1 MDDTSTFFPCC
12 ISLCDPDSSTDLDY
26 VLGTGLFSGIAGP
39 DKFVVEFG
47 SEKPT
52 ILIKPG
58 QRISVDQTIGYMRG
72 IPVNSKI
79 SGIIT
84 EVTDRYFIGIYDKAT
99 DNLMS
104 DLGLKDFSDKSLQTL
119 FTDKKESKF
128 DQLNDLLKESSFTN
142 NFIKDY
148 ILRFRC
154 ADIANNYIQHTSV
167 GVSLA
172 YNNTSRICEI
182 YNEAADNIIDRYNDE
197 MRDICQAS
205 SIQSYCENENLMGL
219 KRLLDS
225 TKKKYFDQ
233 ILWQYNN
240 VPSFGYNSGRIS
252 DMMLYDEY
260 MDYITSDDFVYDD
273 ENPYV
278 VELFY
283 HITTFLQVRSRL
295 ELNSSNIAGLISKF
309 NTLCNDNIRKYWD
322 DKMYDYYG
330 RIKQIFFYDFYAD
343 NDKDLIEAS
352 IYDKKRVTL
361 YSKVLKYLE
370 TLCNYT
376 PPMSAEEK
384 YKDMDVNS
392 IINNAQIQDTASEKA
407 MKQLYNNLKKI
418 AIFFVQL
425 KKIESEIDPKYFEQF
440 ASTDDY
446 NDIFTLKEQLGSQNI
461 KEYILSYNNICV
473 SGGDPK
479 VIASAQSAYN
489 AFESK
494 YLDPFKKMVQ
504 SEAKILRKL
513 ADKAI
518 SFYLD
523 KDPKINSGEI
533 FDQFQEADWSGK
545 STVFKD
551 NEPHD
556 FFYISEPTTT
566 TEKMNAPYMNGT
578 PPSNTDENG
587 YQFGEDTLR
596 TQFGITDFEYWV
608 KYCGIATIVN
618 CMLPMYW
625 PTGLVIAGVP
635 IPLPIIY
642 IPFVVIKGRVT
653 VVIGLGICG
662 ICPLPMLL
670 FVNFGDIPGS
680 LIPALNIAVDTIKAM
695 VSMIPS
701 ISVKPIK
708 ETIKQMIEAQDKK
721 INDLKEKKSEI
732 KMNIQNLQAGVQ
744 TDKETLR
751 NLKKKRKDNPT
762 TNTKKKQSSE

>member
-1 MDDTSTFFPCC
+1 
-12 ISLCDPDSSTDLDY
+12 
-26 VLGTGLFSGIAGP
+26 
-39 DKFVVEFG
+39 
-47 SEKPT
+47 
-52 ILIKPG
+52 
-58 QRISVDQTIGYMRG
+58 
-72 IPVNSKI
+72 
-79 SGIIT
+79 
-84 EVTDRYFIGIYDKAT
+84 
-99 DNLMS
+99 
-104 DLGLKDFSDKSLQTL
+104 
-119 FTDKKESKF
+119 
-128 DQLNDLLKESSFTN
+128 
-142 NFIKDY
+142 
-148 ILRFRC
+148 
-154 ADIANNYIQHTSV
+154 
-167 GVSLA
+167 
-172 YNNTSRICEI
+172 
-182 YNEAADNIIDRYNDE
+182 
-197 MRDICQAS
+197 
-205 SIQSYCENENLMGL
+205 
-219 KRLLDS
+219 
-225 TKKKYFDQ
+225 
-233 ILWQYNN
+233 
-240 VPSFGYNSGRIS
+240 
-252 DMMLYDEY
+252 
-260 MDYITSDDFVYDD
+260 
-273 ENPYV
+273 
-278 VELFY
+278 
-283 HITTFLQVRSRL
+283 
-295 ELNSSNIAGLISKF
+295 
-309 NTLCNDNIRKYWD
+309 
-322 DKMYDYYG
+322 
-330 RIKQIFFYDFYAD
+330 
-343 NDKDLIEAS
+343 
-352 IYDKKRVTL
+352 
-361 YSKVLKYLE
+361 
-370 TLCNYT
+370 
-376 PPMSAEEK
+376 
-384 YKDMDVNS
+384 MDVNS

-425 KKIESEIDPKYFEQF
+425 RKIESEIDPKYFEQF

-578 PPSNTDENG
+578 PPSNIDENG

-625 PTGLVIAGVP
+625 PTGLVITGVP

-721 INDLKEKKSEI
+721 INDLKKKKSEI